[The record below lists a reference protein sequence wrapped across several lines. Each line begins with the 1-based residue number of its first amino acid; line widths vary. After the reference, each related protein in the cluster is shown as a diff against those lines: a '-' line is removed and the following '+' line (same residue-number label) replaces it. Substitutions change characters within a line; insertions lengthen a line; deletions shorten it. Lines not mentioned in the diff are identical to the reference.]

1 MLKIT
6 KEQFYEACLLLNP
19 EMTEEEVRM
28 RVDRAW
34 EEKMQELRERE
45 LHENDLDQA

>member
-19 EMTEEEVRM
+19 DMSEEEVRA
-28 RVDRAW
+28 RVDRTW
-34 EEKMQELRERE
+34 ERKMQELRGR
-45 LHENDLDQA
+45 DLEKKKETKS

>member
-19 EMTEEEVRM
+19 DMAEEEVRARIE
-28 RVDRAW
+28 RVW
-34 EEKMQELRERE
+34 ERKMQELHERE
-45 LHENDLDQA
+45 LHEKNLDQA

>member
-19 EMTEEEVRM
+19 EMTEEEVR
-28 RVDRAW
+28 A
-34 EEKMQELRERE
+34 LS
-45 LHENDLDQA
+45 LIHI

>member
-19 EMTEEEVRM
+19 EMTEEVRA
-28 RVDRAW
+28 RVERVW
-34 EEKMQELRERE
+34 ERKMQELRERE
-45 LHENDLDQA
+45 LRENDLDQA